1 VRSLI
6 ILLLS
11 AVAVFAHAEQTADV
25 YAQET
30 ARLNTWLDAQY
41 QEELAFS
48 PMSLTRLGSKDL
60 YDQIDDYSEIA
71 LDAKFTWR
79 EGSIAELKDQ
89 FDVNKLN
96 AEGKTSYHYWIYRLE
111 RARAGLAYRRHDYI
125 FEQMN
130 SKQTSFPQFLINEHA
145 VESDSDM
152 QAYIARIDG
161 SARALNQL
169 LERAQIAAQ
178 EGIRPPRFAYQAVIE
193 ESRNLIASA
202 PFVAGSKSQSALWV
216 DANSKIMQLQ
226 TDDLINEER
235 AAQLRDA
242 TRAALVGSF
251 KKSYESLIAWF
262 EKDLPNSDK
271 EPRGA
276 HALPNGDAYYAY
288 RLAYNTTTDKTA
300 EQVHAIGLAE
310 VARIRTEMEAI
321 MEETGF
327 KGDLPAFFD
336 FVRDDKQFYFSD
348 DGAGRAKY
356 IALTED
362 MMERTSKLLP
372 QYFGI
377 LPKAA
382 LEVKRVEAFRERAG
396 GAAHYQKGRPNG
408 SVPGTY
414 YLHLSDMTAL
424 NSVVM
429 QSTAYHEGVPGHHMQ
444 LSIALESATLPTF
457 RTSVWYSAYGEGW
470 ALYSELLSK
479 EMGVYDDLY
488 YDFGRLVDEMW
499 RAIRLVVDTGMH
511 AKGWSEQQGVDY
523 FMANAAVPEVKVR
536 NEIQRYIVWPGQ
548 ATSYKMGML
557 NILALR
563 ANARA
568 ALGDDFD
575 IRGFHDVI
583 LGGGSLPHE
592 ILAKQVDNW
601 VQQQLL

>member
-1 VRSLI
+1 
-6 ILLLS
+6 
-11 AVAVFAHAEQTADV
+11 
-25 YAQET
+25 
-30 ARLNTWLDAQY
+30 
-41 QEELAFS
+41 
-48 PMSLTRLGSKDL
+48 
-60 YDQIDDYSEIA
+60 
-71 LDAKFTWR
+71 
-79 EGSIAELKDQ
+79 
-89 FDVNKLN
+89 
-96 AEGKTSYHYWIYRLE
+96 
-111 RARAGLAYRRHDYI
+111 
-125 FEQMN
+125 
-130 SKQTSFPQFLINEHA
+130 
-145 VESDSDM
+145 
-152 QAYIARIDG
+152 
-161 SARALNQL
+161 
-169 LERAQIAAQ
+169 
-178 EGIRPPRFAYQAVIE
+178 
-193 ESRNLIASA
+193 
-202 PFVAGSKSQSALWV
+202 
-216 DANSKIMQLQ
+216 
-226 TDDLINEER
+226 
-235 AAQLRDA
+235 
-242 TRAALVGSF
+242 
-251 KKSYESLIAWF
+251 
-262 EKDLPNSDK
+262 
-271 EPRGA
+271 
-276 HALPNGDAYYAY
+276 
-288 RLAYNTTTDKTA
+288 
-300 EQVHAIGLAE
+300 
-310 VARIRTEMEAI
+310 
-321 MEETGF
+321 
-327 KGDLPAFFD
+327 
-336 FVRDDKQFYFSD
+336 
-348 DGAGRAKY
+348 
-356 IALTED
+356 